1 MYDLLIQN
9 ARVIDGT
16 GAPWYYGDL
25 AVKDGKIAAMGKLTG
40 DAKEVVDA
48 GGLYLAPGFI
58 DIHSH
63 SDDSILDC
71 PTAESRI
78 LQGVTTDVGG
88 NCGGSEA
95 PSQTFPAMAD
105 FLAAVEQARPSINS
119 ATLVGHGTVRKAV
132 MGYSREEATDGQI
145 AQMQALT
152 ARAMEEGAFGISTGL
167 I

>member
-1 MYDLLIQN
+1 MYDLLIKN
-9 ARVIDGT
+9 ARIIDGT

-25 AVKDGKIAAMGKLTG
+25 AVKDGKIAAMGKLSG
-40 DAKEVVDA
+40 DAAQTVDA

-63 SDDSILDC
+63 SDDSILGC

-95 PSQTFPAMAD
+95 PSKTYPAMAD
-105 FLAAVEQARPSINS
+105 FLTAVEQARPSINS
-119 ATLVGHGTVRKAV
+119 ATLVGHGTLRKAV
-132 MGYSREEATDGQI
+132 MGYSREAADDGQI
-145 AQMQALT
+145 AEMQAL
-152 ARAMEEGAFGISTGL
+152 AGKPP
-167 I
+167 

>member
-1 MYDLLIQN
+1 MYDLLIKN
-9 ARVIDGT
+9 ARIIDGT

-25 AVKDGKIAAMGKLTG
+25 AVTDGKIAALGKVIG
-40 DAKEVVDA
+40 QAKETVDA
-48 GGLYLAPGFI
+48 AGLYLAPGFI

-95 PSQTFPAMAD
+95 PS
-105 FLAAVEQARPSINS
+105 
-119 ATLVGHGTVRKAV
+119 
-132 MGYSREEATDGQI
+132 
-145 AQMQALT
+145 
-152 ARAMEEGAFGISTGL
+152 
-167 I
+167 